1 MLRIKP
7 RSDYIIF
14 HNSRC
19 EFDNYRGFK
28 LLYLS
33 PHITYVQHRESAGN
47 QTLKD
52 VIDRKR
58 KEELNVIE

>member
-7 RSDYIIF
+7 RS
-14 HNSRC
+14 NNRR
-19 EFDNYRGFK
+19 EFNNFRGFK

>member
-1 MLRIKP
+1 MLRIELF
-7 RSDYIIF
+7 R
-14 HNSRC
+14 NSRY
-19 EFDNYRGFK
+19 ESNNFRGFK
-28 LLYLS
+28 LLYWS
-33 PHITYVQHRESAGN
+33 PNITYGQHRESAGN